1 MKWMTSKIEYLL
13 RDTEELWKKYVRHE
27 FVVRMR
33 EGNLPL
39 DVFRYYLIQDSKY
52 VEEMLRALLLAS
64 SKGPV
69 NDVVK
74 VLSSVFG
81 SRDKG
86 MENSRRLYSLLNIS
100 KEEIEKTGY
109 NLINYAYTRHL
120 HYYASRSWEEFL
132 VAVTPCMLG
141 YSEIG
146 DYVVESKNEVFKLWA
161 SFYASEDYKRRV
173 YAILDSLD
181 NVVID
186 DKTLK
191 IFERSVR
198 FEIGFW
204 DSSLIKDQ
212 TVY

>member
-1 MKWMTSKIEYLL
+1 MTSRIEYLL
-13 RDTEELWKKYVRHE
+13 RSTEELWKKYVRHE

-39 DVFRYYLIQDSKY
+39 DIFRYYLIQDSKY
-52 VEEMLRALLLAS
+52 VEGMLRALLLPS
-64 SKGPV
+64 GKGPV
-69 NDVVK
+69 EDVVK
-74 VLSSVFG
+74 ILNSVFS

-86 MENSRRLYSLLNIS
+86 MENNKRLYSLLNIS

-120 HYYASRSWEEFL
+120 YYHASIGWEEFL

-146 DYVVESKNEVFKLWA
+146 DYVIESKNEVFKLWA

-181 NVVID
+181 KIVVND
-186 DKTLK
+186 RTLK
-191 IFERSVR
+191 IFERSIR
-198 FEIGFW
+198 
-204 DSSLIKDQ
+204 
-212 TVY
+212 